1 MPLFAAN
8 LSMMYAEVP
17 FLERFAL
24 AAADGFVGVEY
35 LFPYEYDAAELK
47 TLLDTHGLRQALF
60 NAPPGDWDNGERGI
74 ASLPG
79 REDEFADAMEK
90 ALQYAAVLECNTVHI
105 MAGNTVPLMLPERQR
120 AVYKANLAKAA
131 DMALE
136 KGVTLVIEPINHR
149 NMPEY
154 FLERQDQAQAVVAE
168 LGKANLAVQFDI
180 YHCQIT
186 EGDVATR
193 LRRDLP
199 HVGHI
204 QIASVPDRHE
214 PDQGEVN
221 YEWLFNYLDTL
232 GYKGWIGCEYVPAG
246 KTSEGLGW
254 FAPWRGKQQI
264 SKG

>member
-8 LSMMYAEVP
+8 LSMMYTEVP

-24 AAADGFVGVEY
+24 AAADGFVGVEF
-35 LFPYEYDAAELK
+35 LFPYEYDAHELK
-47 TLLDTHGLRQALF
+47 TLLDKHGLRQALF

-79 REDEFADAMEK
+79 RENEFFSAIEK
-90 ALQYAAVLECNTVHI
+90 ALQYASVLDCKTVHV
-105 MAGNTVPLMLPERQR
+105 MAGNTVPLMLPQRQR
-120 AVYKANLAKAA
+120 AIFKANLCKAA
-131 DMALE
+131 DMAM
-136 KGVTLVIEPINHR
+136 KQGVTLVLEAINHR
-149 NMPEY
+149 NMPQF
-154 FLERQDQAQAVVAE
+154 FLERQDDTQAIISE
-168 LGKANLAVQFDI
+168 LGKPNIAAQFDI

-193 LRRDLP
+193 LKRDMP
-199 HVGHI
+199 HIGHI

-232 GYKGWIGCEYVPAG
+232 GYKGWIGCEYNPAG
-246 KTSEGLGW
+246 KTSDGLGW
-254 FAPWRGKQQI
+254 FAPWRDKQKI
-264 SKG
+264 S